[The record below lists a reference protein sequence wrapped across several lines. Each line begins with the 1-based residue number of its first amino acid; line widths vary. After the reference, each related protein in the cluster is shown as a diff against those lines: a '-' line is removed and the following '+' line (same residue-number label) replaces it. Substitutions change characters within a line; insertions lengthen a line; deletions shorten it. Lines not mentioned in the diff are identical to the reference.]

1 MMISKLM
8 VFFLTCVFVGADGQ
22 KTYLKSSSF
31 VWQKSGFLSVN
42 VGDTVTLECSYE
54 GYELTWISWYK
65 QSLGGKPEL
74 MSSFYAYS
82 TEVTFFDEFKDNSR
96 FKLDIENKSH
106 HLKILNL
113 QISDSATYYCAVS
126 YAMILKFTEGVTVNV
141 KGSGLTVMT
150 SVDQSSSENIHAGDS
165 VTLNCTVHT
174 GSCDEEHRVY
184 WFRDS
189 EDSHP
194 GLTYTHGGRNDQCER
209 KNTQTHSC
217 VYELPILNLHKSHA
231 GIYYCAVV
239 SCGHILFGN
248 GTKLDLT
255 GDFHTPFLVYLFT
268 SLIVII
274 ATLSLTSTKVR
285 FILMR
290 LFSNIMSIQTFCIYS
305 KCHLN
310 SVFLQVKVQE
320 AESLQYATVDVKRMN
335 RSKRQK
341 NDASSQCIYTSVRE
355 KS

>member
-1 MMISKLM
+1 QTVIQLALM
-8 VFFLTCVFVGADGQ
+8 HFCFCFTSGQ

-82 TEVTFFDEFKDNSR
+82 TEVTFFDEFKKDLR
-96 FKLDIENKSH
+96 FKLDIENKNH

-113 QISDSATYYCAVS
+113 QFSDSATYYCAVS

-141 KGSGLTVMT
+141 KGSDLTIQA

-184 WFRDS
+184 WFKDS

-194 GLTYTHGGRNDQCER
+194 GLIYTHGGRNDQCER
-209 KNTQTHSC
+209 KNNTQTHSC
-217 VYELPILNLHKSHA
+217 VYKLHMNNLHEPHA

-255 GDFHTPFLVYLFT
+255 GELHFHTPFLVYLFT

-274 ATLSLTSTKVR
+274 CLLVLVIFLLCKMRQSNKYPSTG
-285 FILMR
+285 
-290 LFSNIMSIQTFCIYS
+290 NT
-305 KCHLN
+305 HTN
-310 SVFLQVKVQE
+310 THTPTHTQVKVQE

-341 NDASSQCIYTSVRE
+341 NDTSSQCIYTSVRE

>member
-1 MMISKLM
+1 MMISKLF

-82 TEVTFFDEFKDNSR
+82 TEVTFFDEFKKDLR
-96 FKLDIENKSH
+96 FKLDIENKNH

-113 QISDSATYYCAVS
+113 QFSDSATYYCAVS

-141 KGSGLTVMT
+141 KGSDLTIQA

-184 WFRDS
+184 WFKDS

-194 GLTYTHGGRNDQCER
+194 GLIYTHGGRNDQCER
-209 KNTQTHSC
+209 KNNTQTHSC
-217 VYELPILNLHKSHA
+217 VYKLHMNNLHEPHA

-268 SLIVII
+268 SLI
-274 ATLSLTSTKVR
+274 
-285 FILMR
+285 
-290 LFSNIMSIQTFCIYS
+290 
-305 KCHLN
+305 CHLN

-341 NDASSQCIYTSVRE
+341 NDTSSQCIYTSVRE